1 MPISIPDAELTFS
14 YARSGGPGGQNV
26 NKVCSKAIL
35 SWDVAASAALPAG
48 VRERFLSRYARRIS
62 KEGVLQITSQR
73 FRDQLRNAAACR
85 ERLAELVAEVEA
97 PPVQRKATRP
107 SGGARQRRLA
117 EKKQRSARKA
127 FRRKPGAEG

>member
-1 MPISIPDAELTFS
+1 MTIVIPETEFTFS

-35 SWDVAASAALPAG
+35 SWDIGASAALPPA
-48 VRERFLSRYARRIS
+48 VRERFLLKYARRIS

-73 FRDQLRNAAACR
+73 FRDQGRNSAACR
-85 ERLAELVAEVEA
+85 ERLSELIAAVEA

-107 SGGARQRRLA
+107 SSGARQRRLA
-117 EKKQRSARKA
+117 DKKQQSARKA
-127 FRRKPGAEG
+127 FRRKPGADG

>member
-1 MPISIPDAELTFS
+1 MPIHIPDEELTFS

-35 SWDVAASAALPAG
+35 SWDIGTSLALPAG
-48 VRERFLSRYARRIS
+48 VRERFLRRYARRIS
-62 KEGVLQITSQR
+62 KEGILQITSQR
-73 FRDQLRNAAACR
+73 FRDQARNSAACR
-85 ERLAELVAEVEA
+85 ERLAELIAEVEA

-107 SGGARQRRLA
+107 SSGARQRRLA
-117 EKKQRSARKA
+117 DKKQRSARKA